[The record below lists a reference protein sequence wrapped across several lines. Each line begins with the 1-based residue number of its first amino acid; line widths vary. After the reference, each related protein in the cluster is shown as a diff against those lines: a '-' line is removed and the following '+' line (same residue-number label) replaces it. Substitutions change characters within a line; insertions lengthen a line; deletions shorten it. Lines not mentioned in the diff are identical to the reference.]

1 MKKTEQSGSESWALS
16 MSNTHLKMT
25 LLLFREESWC
35 VWNVLVHVS
44 SHVRNN
50 QRTSSAIKTS

>member
-1 MKKTEQSGSESWALS
+1 MKKTVQSGSESCALS
-16 MSNTHLKMT
+16 MSNTHLNMT
-25 LLLFREESWC
+25 LLFREESWC